1 MAHKE
6 IVINERNNRFA
17 AAFDYL
23 KRQGRVHT
31 QVELAK
37 LMGVNKDTIT
47 NILHCYTPVTEDII
61 SKLQAATDG
70 IFNLQWLRGV
80 DDVMLATSPADPSP
94 SSPEHLDA
102 SSVINTIVAAK
113 DGQIAAME
121 RELAAKDELI
131 EYMRREIEQLR
142 SQQANSQIP
151 TGNTSYPVWPD
162 SDEPLGVADNSE

>member
-1 MAHKE
+1 
-6 IVINERNNRFA
+6 
-17 AAFDYL
+17 
-23 KRQGRVHT
+23 
-31 QVELAK
+31 
-37 LMGVNKDTIT
+37 
-47 NILHCYTPVTEDII
+47 
-61 SKLQAATDG
+61 
-70 IFNLQWLRGV
+70 
-80 DDVMLATSPADPSP
+80 MLATTPADPSP
-94 SSPEHLDA
+94 SSPDHLDT

-142 SQQANSQIP
+142 SQLP